1 MDSGIKRNPISVKA
15 AFCNTSLAK
24 CLFFSNPNP
33 KNIRKDNLEID
44 MKKLCFHSKCTH
56 FFSKWL
62 P

>member
-44 MKKLCFHSKCTH
+44 MKKLCFS
-56 FFSKWL
+56 L
-62 P
+62 